1 MDVKIAP
8 YGFDY
13 VNIISGLSEGD
24 VVKNQGGGL
33 KSGKLRTSGSKGGNN
48 SSRPSGMPSGA
59 GGRMPAGMPSGM
71 PGGRP

>member
-13 VNIISGLSEGD
+13 VNILSGLSEGD

-33 KSGKLRTSGSKGGNN
+33 KSGKLKTGSSKGGNN
-48 SSRPSGMPSGA
+48 SGRPSG
-59 GGRMPAGMPSGM
+59 GRMPSGM
-71 PGGRP
+71 PGVMPGGRP